1 MLTIKENITN
11 EYEIKKSKFITLLYK
26 IDDVKEVNEI
36 LENVKGNY
44 KDATHYC
51 YSYKLDN
58 TEKFS
63 DDKEPSGTAG
73 LPMMEV
79 LNKRG
84 LNHILCIVIRYF
96 GGIKLGAGG
105 LVRAYT
111 KSVTECLKKTN
122 ILEFE
127 YGYKLDIIFS
137 YDERKIMEN
146 ILNNYQI
153 VNKIYQDNITYTI
166 TCNELEFNTL
176 KENNYNICNI
186 NKILIKK

>member
-11 EYEIKKSKFITLLYK
+11 EYEIKKSRFITLLYK
-26 IDDVKEVNEI
+26 IDDIKEVNEI
-36 LENVKGNY
+36 LENVKGIY

-51 YSYKLDN
+51 YSYKLDS

-105 LVRAYT
+105 LVRAYSKAVRDALDKVET
-111 KSVTECLKKTN
+111 IELVEGYLIRITTSYEEQKK
-122 ILEFE
+122 
-127 YGYKLDIIFS
+127 
-137 YDERKIMEN
+137 YDYLFKDKIMKKEFNDQVIYYIELEKEEINKLN
-146 ILNNYQI
+146 IDYQI
-153 VNKIYQDNITYTI
+153 LGNSW
-166 TCNELEFNTL
+166 
-176 KENNYNICNI
+176 
-186 NKILIKK
+186 IKKI

>member
-105 LVRAYT
+105 LVRAYSKAVRDALDKVET
-111 KSVTECLKKTN
+111 IELVEGYLIRITTSYEEQKKYDYLFKDKIIKKEFN
-122 ILEFE
+122 DQVLYYIELEKEEINKLNIDYQILEN
-127 YGYKLDIIFS
+127 
-137 YDERKIMEN
+137 RW
-146 ILNNYQI
+146 
-153 VNKIYQDNITYTI
+153 
-166 TCNELEFNTL
+166 
-176 KENNYNICNI
+176 
-186 NKILIKK
+186 IKKI

>member
-26 IDDVKEVNEI
+26 IDDIKEVNVI
-36 LENVKGNY
+36 LENVKSIY

-51 YSYKLDN
+51 YSYKLDG

-84 LNHILCIVIRYF
+84 
-96 GGIKLGAGG
+96 
-105 LVRAYT
+105 
-111 KSVTECLKKTN
+111 
-122 ILEFE
+122 
-127 YGYKLDIIFS
+127 
-137 YDERKIMEN
+137 
-146 ILNNYQI
+146 
-153 VNKIYQDNITYTI
+153 
-166 TCNELEFNTL
+166 
-176 KENNYNICNI
+176 
-186 NKILIKK
+186 

>member
-1 MLTIKENITN
+1 MLSVKDNQNTII
-11 EYEIKKSKFITLLYK
+11 IKNSKFICLLYQV
-26 IDDVKEVNEI
+26 DDLKKVDHYLTKAK
-36 LENVKGNY
+36 LEY

-51 YSYKLDN
+51 YSYKLDG

-105 LVRAYT
+105 LVRAYSKAVRDALDKVET
-111 KSVTECLKKTN
+111 IELVEGYLIRITTSYEEQKKYDYLFKDKIIKKEFN
-122 ILEFE
+122 DQVLYYIELEKEEINKLNIDYQILEN
-127 YGYKLDIIFS
+127 
-137 YDERKIMEN
+137 RW
-146 ILNNYQI
+146 
-153 VNKIYQDNITYTI
+153 
-166 TCNELEFNTL
+166 
-176 KENNYNICNI
+176 
-186 NKILIKK
+186 IKKI

>member
-26 IDDVKEVNEI
+26 IDDIKEVNEI
-36 LENVKGNY
+36 LENVKGIY

-105 LVRAYT
+105 LVRAYSKAVRDALDKVET
-111 KSVTECLKKTN
+111 IELVEGCLIRITTSYEEQKKYDYLFKDKIIKKEFN
-122 ILEFE
+122 DQVLYYIELEKEEINKLNIDYQILEN
-127 YGYKLDIIFS
+127 
-137 YDERKIMEN
+137 RW
-146 ILNNYQI
+146 
-153 VNKIYQDNITYTI
+153 
-166 TCNELEFNTL
+166 
-176 KENNYNICNI
+176 
-186 NKILIKK
+186 IKKI

>member
-1 MLTIKENITN
+1 MNTIKENIENTLI
-11 EYEIKKSKFITLLYK
+11 IKNSRFITIIYNINDIND
-26 IDDVKEVNEI
+26 IDKYLKLVKD
-36 LENVKGNY
+36 KY

-51 YSYKLDN
+51 YSYKLDG

-105 LVRAYT
+105 LVRAYSKAVRDALDKVET
-111 KSVTECLKKTN
+111 IELVEGYLIRINTSYEEQKKYDYLFKDKIIKKEFN
-122 ILEFE
+122 DQVLYYIELEKEKINKLNIDYQILE
-127 YGYKLDIIFS
+127 
-137 YDERKIMEN
+137 N
-146 ILNNYQI
+146 IW
-153 VNKIYQDNITYTI
+153 
-166 TCNELEFNTL
+166 
-176 KENNYNICNI
+176 
-186 NKILIKK
+186 IKKI